1 MKNIIFIFLFILKI
15 NYASASEL
23 LNYLE
28 SAYNK
33 NPLLNSQRESFK
45 ATKENIN
52 ISISKFL
59 PDISVSGS
67 QSNLQNRNQT
77 DKTGAKLS
85 DNNSNTYTESISID
99 QKIFQGFDGYNSF
112 KKSQIEVEKAKFELK
127 DIEQKTLLNSA
138 SAYYDLKFKT
148 ESKTINKDNVD
159 LFERQVESDRSRL
172 QKGEITLID
181 LSQSESSLADAIAKL
196 ITAETELATAK
207 SNFERIVRMTP
218 PEVIK
223 DDYKFEI
230 VLPKNLITALNLSK
244 KNNPKLVLAKL
255 DYEISEK
262 EVNIEKGKFSPSAS
276 VNYTQSKNENDFS
289 TTVDDADQE
298 SIKATIK
305 WPLFKGGK
313 NYSSL
318 KKAKFRKEQ
327 KSLVLKDTI
336 NEVKTD
342 TSNAWSIYKSSAGV
356 LRSTQAAVKAAEI
369 ANEGITL
376 EYDSGNKRTTL
387 EVIQSRSLLL
397 NTRINNAKAE
407 RDFVISKFKLLSVVG
422 GLTINNLK
430 SS

>member
-1 MKNIIFIFLFILKI
+1 MKKIILIFFFLLKI
-15 NYASASEL
+15 NYSYSSEL
-23 LNYLE
+23 LIYLE
-28 SAYNK
+28 SAYNN
-33 NPLLNSQRESFK
+33 NPLLNSQRESYK
-45 ATKENIN
+45 ATKQNVN

-59 PDISVSGS
+59 PDVSISGS
-67 QSNLQNRNQT
+67 QSTQQNRNQT
-77 DKTGAKLS
+77 DKSGNKLS
-85 DNNSNTYTESISID
+85 DSNSNTYSESISID
-99 QKIFQGFDGYNSF
+99 QKIFQGFDGYNSL

-148 ESKTINKDNVD
+148 ESKIINKDNVD

-181 LSQSESSLADAIAKL
+181 LSQSESSLADAMAKL

-207 SNFERIVRMTP
+207 TNFERIVRMTA
-218 PEVIK
+218 PENLK
-223 DDYKFEI
+223 DDYKFDI
-230 VLPKNLITALNLSK
+230 SLPVNLIKALNLSD

-255 DYEISEK
+255 DFEIAK
-262 EVNIEKGKFSPSAS
+262 KDVDIEKGQFSPSAS

-289 TTVDDADQE
+289 STVDDADQE
-298 SIKATIK
+298 TIKATIK
-305 WPLFKGGK
+305 WPLFKGGE

-318 KKAKFRKEQ
+318 KKAKFKKEQ
-327 KSLVLKDTI
+327 KNLVLKDTI

-342 TSNAWSIYKSSAGV
+342 TANAWSIFKSSAGI
-356 LRSTQAAVKAAEI
+356 LRSTQSAVKAAEI

-407 RDFVISKFKLLSVVG
+407 RDFVISKFKLLSVLG
-422 GLTINNLK
+422 ELTLNNLK
-430 SS
+430 NS

>member
-1 MKNIIFIFLFILKI
+1 MKNLALSIYFFLQI
-15 NYASASEL
+15 NFLNASEL

-33 NPLLNSQRESFK
+33 NPLLNSQRESLK
-45 ATKENIN
+45 ATQENIN

-59 PDISVSGS
+59 PEVSISGS
-67 QSNLQNRNQT
+67 QSSQQNRNQT
-77 DKTGAKLS
+77 DKSGNKLS
-85 DNNSNTYTESISID
+85 DSNTNTYSESISID

-112 KKSQIEVEKAKFELK
+112 KKSQIEVEKAKYELK

-138 SAYYDLKFKT
+138 TAYYDLKFKT
-148 ESKTINKDNVD
+148 ESKTINKDNVN
-159 LFERQVESDRSRL
+159 LFERQVETDRSRL

-181 LSQSESSLADAIAKL
+181 LSQSESSLADAMAKL

-207 SNFERIVRMTP
+207 TNFERIVRMTP
-218 PEVIK
+218 PEVVK
-223 DDYKFEI
+223 DDYLFDI
-230 VLPKNLITALNLSK
+230 SLPKNLISALSLSE

-255 DYEISEK
+255 NFEIAEK
-262 EVNIEKGKFSPSAS
+262 EVKIEKGQFSPSAS

-289 TTVDDADQE
+289 STVDDTDQE
-298 SIKATIK
+298 TFKATIT
-305 WPLFKGGK
+305 WPLFKGGE

-318 KKAKFRKEQ
+318 KKAKFKKEQ
-327 KSLVLKDTI
+327 KSLILKDTI

-342 TSNAWSIYKSSAGV
+342 TANAWSIYKSSAGV
-356 LRSTQAAVKAAEI
+356 LKSTQAAVKAAEI

-397 NTRINNAKAE
+397 NNRINNAKAE
-407 RDFVISKFKLLSVVG
+407 RDFIVSKFKLLSVLG
-422 GLTINNLK
+422 ELTLSNLK
-430 SS
+430 NS